1 MSRFRRLKVRLSESQ
16 VTLLSVCSVI
26 SLVCQFGSFTDDFLL
41 VHDQWCIM
49 LFILTDNRNYKKKI
63 DVGFVIDIVD
73 MQRQS

>member
-41 VHDQWCIM
+41 VHGQWCNM
-49 LFILTDNRNYKKKI
+49 LFILTDNRNYQKKDRGRI
-63 DVGFVIDIVD
+63 CH
-73 MQRQS
+73 